1 MLQLR
6 LTAAAQP
13 RNVSVNVPT
22 SSAKYFFMS
31 VIFVNIELCRN
42 NNADSAPLLQYVNIK
57 KKGNQCFNI
66 AFTHSSMSHLGVEV
80 APQIPT
86 LATPSNHE

>member
-1 MLQLR
+1 MTFQTKAASAPPARGATMNTQMSLNALPPSNSAGPMLQLR

-31 VIFVNIELCRN
+31 VIFL
-42 NNADSAPLLQYVNIK
+42 
-57 KKGNQCFNI
+57 
-66 AFTHSSMSHLGVEV
+66 
-80 APQIPT
+80 
-86 LATPSNHE
+86 

>member
-1 MLQLR
+1 MNTQMSLNAFPPSNSAGPMLQLR

-57 KKGNQCFNI
+57 KKEI
-66 AFTHSSMSHLGVEV
+66 SALILLSR
-80 APQIPT
+80 T
-86 LATPSNHE
+86 LP